1 LNRIIRQLLMTL
13 FFCAVIF
20 GLDAISRTDAIC
32 FGSTAPPEEAGGA
45 GEEHGGHTA
54 VFKWIN
60 FAILAG
66 GLGFVLRKPLAQFFT
81 QRTGSIQKSLDE
93 GRKALEMAEAQLK
106 TVEEKLKHFEE
117 EMAAFRAAAL
127 KDMDEE
133 HARLRQTA
141 AQEAGKIMESVR
153 VQMDVASKQARLELR
168 LYAAE
173 QSVNLAE
180 KMIVGRIDDSHQ
192 KLLASQFVARLE
204 AGPRGN

>member
-1 LNRIIRQLLMTL
+1 MNRIIRQLLMTL

-32 FGSTAPPEEAGGA
+32 FGSTAPPEEAGGG